1 MRIGFNPNKNQENV
15 SLIYYHQ
22 IIIPVYIP
30 SQNDYFKDSMA
41 ILKLCL
47 ESLFRTVHKKTF
59 ITIVNNGSCQ
69 EVTNYVQELYLQNK
83 IHEVLETTNIGKLNA
98 ILKGIVGHNFPLI
111 TITDSDVL
119 FLDDWQKASY
129 SIFENFPKAG
139 VVCPTPSSRSLRT
152 YTSNIY
158 WDSFFSKRLAF
169 SKVKNPLALKK
180 FAVSV
185 GNPDFYDRTHLEN
198 YFTISNNNEKAV
210 IGAGHFVGTY
220 RGEIFNSLEVKY
232 SNYKM
237 GGDSENEILDI
248 PVVKKDLW
256 RLSTE
261 ANYAYHMG
269 NVVENWMLDE
279 VSKIEQNKSEV
290 DFSIKSVHDSSKW
303 LFIIKTK
310 FFGKII
316 LNKKIM
322 KYFLIWKGLSKEEAS
337 NYLI

>member
-1 MRIGFNPNKNQENV
+1 MRLGFNPNKDQETV
-15 SLIYYHQ
+15 SLTYSHQ

-30 SQNDYFKDSMA
+30 SQNDYFKDSFV

-69 EVTNYVQELYLQNK
+69 EVTNYVHELYLEKK
-83 IHEVLETTNIGKLNA
+83 IHEVIETTNVGKLNA

-119 FLDDWQKASY
+119 FLNGWQKATY

-139 VVCPTPSSRSLRT
+139 VVCPVPSSRSLRT

-158 WDSFFSKRLAF
+158 WDSFFSKKLAF

-185 GNPDFYDRTHLEN
+185 GNPDFYNEAHLES
-198 YFTISNNNEKAV
+198 YLTVSNKNEKAV
-210 IGAGHFVGTY
+210 VGAGHFVGTY

-232 SNYKM
+232 SNYKL
-237 GGDSENEILDI
+237 GGGSESEILDI
-248 PVVKKDLW
+248 PVVKKGFW

-261 ANYAYHMG
+261 DNYAYHMG
-269 NVVENWMLDE
+269 NVLEDWMNDE
-279 VSKIEQNKSEV
+279 ISKLEKNILEV
-290 DFSIKSVHDSSKW
+290 DFKLKSVCASSKW
-303 LFIIKTK
+303 LYMIKSK
-310 FFGKII
+310 FFGKMI

-322 KYFLIWKGLSKEEAS
+322 KYFLIYKGLPSKDAE

>member
-1 MRIGFNPNKNQENV
+1 MRIGFNPNKNQENASV
-15 SLIYYHQ
+15 IYYHQ

-30 SQNDYFKDSMA
+30 NQNDYFKDSLA

-47 ESLFRTVHKKTF
+47 NSLFRTSHKKTF

-69 EVTNYVQELYLQNK
+69 EVTNYLHELYLENK
-83 IHEVLETTNIGKLNA
+83 IHEVLETNNIGKLNA
-98 ILKGIVGHNFPLI
+98 ILKGIVGHKFRLI

-158 WDSFFSKRLAF
+158 WDSFFSKTLAF

-185 GNPDFYDRTHLEN
+185 GNPDFYNETHLES
-198 YFTISNNNEKAV
+198 YLTVSNKNEKAV
-210 IGAGHFVGTY
+210 VGAGHFVGTY
-220 RGEIFNSLEVKY
+220 RGDIFNSLKVKY
-232 SNYKM
+232 SNYKL
-237 GGDSENEILDI
+237 GGNSENEILDI
-248 PVVKKDLW
+248 PVVKKGFW

-261 ANYAYHMG
+261 DNYTYHMG
-269 NVVENWMLDE
+269 NVVEDWMYDE
-279 VSKIEQNKSEV
+279 VSKLGQNNSEV
-290 DFSIKSVHDSSKW
+290 DISIKPVQDNSKW
-303 LFIIKTK
+303 LFIIKTR
-310 FFGKII
+310 FFGKFI

>member
-1 MRIGFNPNKNQENV
+1 MRLGFNPNRNQENS
-15 SLIYYHQ
+15 SLMYYHQ
-22 IIIPVYIP
+22 IIIPVFIP
-30 SQNDYFKDSMA
+30 YQNDYFKESFE
-41 ILKLCL
+41 IFKLCL
-47 ESLFRTVHKKTF
+47 ESLFRSVHKKTF

-69 EVTNYVQELYLQNK
+69 EVTNYIQELNLQKK
-83 IHEVLETTNIGKLNA
+83 IHEVIETTNVGKLNA

-119 FLDDWQKASY
+119 FLNGWQKATY

-139 VVCPTPSSRSLRT
+139 VVCPVPSSRSLRT

-158 WDSFFSKRLAF
+158 WDSFFSKKLAF

-185 GNPDFYDRTHLEN
+185 GNPDFYNKAHLEN
-198 YFTISNNNEKAV
+198 YFTVSNKNEKAV

-237 GGDSENEILDI
+237 GGNSENEILDI
-248 PVVKKDLW
+248 PVVKKGFW

-261 ANYAYHMG
+261 DNYAYHMG
-269 NVVENWMLDE
+269 NVLEDWMNDE
-279 VSKIEQNKSEV
+279 VSKLEKNISEV
-290 DFSIKSVHDSSKW
+290 DFNIKSINASSKW
-303 LFIIKTK
+303 LYMVKSKI
-310 FFGKII
+310 FGKII

-322 KYFLIWKGLSKEEAS
+322 KYFLVCKGLPSKDAEK
-337 NYLI
+337 YLI

>member
-1 MRIGFNPNKNQENV
+1 MRLGFNPHKDKEMQQ
-15 SLIYYHQ
+15 SDSFHQ
-22 IIIPVYIP
+22 VVIPVYIP
-30 SQNDYFKDSMA
+30 NQEGYFKDSFT

-47 ESLFRTVHKKTF
+47 NSLFCTSHKKTF
-59 ITIVNNGSCQ
+59 ITVVNNGSCQ
-69 EVTNYVQELYLQNK
+69 EVTNYLHELYLENK

-98 ILKGIVGHNFPLI
+98 ILKGIVGHKFPLI

-129 SIFENFPKAG
+129 SIFENFPKVG
-139 VVCPTPSSRSLRT
+139 VVCPTPSSRSLST
-152 YTSNIY
+152 YTSNIF
-158 WDSFFSKRLAF
+158 WDSFFSKKLSF

-185 GNPDFYDRTHLEN
+185 GNPDFYNKAHLEN
-198 YFTISNNNEKAV
+198 YFTISNKNEKAV

-220 RGEIFNSLEVKY
+220 RGEIFSSLGVKY

-237 GGDSENEILDI
+237 GGGSESEILDI
-248 PVVKKDLW
+248 PVVKKGFW

-261 ANYAYHMG
+261 DNYAYHMG
-269 NVVENWMLDE
+269 NVVEDWMRDE

-290 DFSIKSVHDSSKW
+290 DFIIKSVQDSSKW

>member
-1 MRIGFNPNKNQENV
+1 MRLGFNPNKDQETV
-15 SLIYYHQ
+15 SLVYSHQ

-30 SQNDYFKDSMA
+30 NQNDYFKNSLE

-47 ESLFRTVHKKTF
+47 ESLFLTVHKKTF
-59 ITIVNNGSCQ
+59 ITVINNGSCD
-69 EVTNYVQELYLQNK
+69 EVKNYLRELYLEKK

-119 FLDDWQKASY
+119 FLNDWQKATY
-129 SIFENFPKAG
+129 SIFENFSKAG

-152 YTSNIY
+152 FTSNIY
-158 WDSFFSKRLAF
+158 WDNFFSKKLAF
-169 SKVKNPLALKK
+169 SKVKNPSALKN

-185 GNPDFYDRTHLEN
+185 GNPDFYNSAHLEN
-198 YFTISNNNEKAV
+198 YFTISSNNKKAV

-232 SNYKM
+232 SNYKL
-237 GGDSENEILDI
+237 GGDSESKILDI
-248 PVVKKDLW
+248 PVVKNGFW

-261 ANYAYHMG
+261 DNYAYHMG
-269 NVVENWMLDE
+269 NVVEQWMYNE
-279 VSKIEQNKSEV
+279 VSKLEKDTPEIDFKLKSIG
-290 DFSIKSVHDSSKW
+290 SSSKW
-303 LFIIKTK
+303 LYTVKSKVFCK
-310 FFGKII
+310 FI

-322 KYFLIWKGLSKEEAS
+322 KYFLIFKGLPSKDAE

>member
-1 MRIGFNPNKNQENV
+1 MRLGFNPNKNKGILN
-15 SLIYYHQ
+15 SDCFHQ

-30 SQNDYFKDSMA
+30 NHDDYFKDSLT

-69 EVTNYVQELYLQNK
+69 EVTNYVHELYLENK
-83 IHEVLETTNIGKLNA
+83 IHEVLETNNIGKLNA
-98 ILKGIVGHNFPLI
+98 ILKGMVGHNFPLI

-158 WDSFFSKRLAF
+158 WDSFFSKKLSF

-185 GNPDFYDRTHLEN
+185 GNPNFYDRAHLEN
-198 YFTISNNNEKAV
+198 YFTVSNKNEKAV

-248 PVVKKDLW
+248 PVVKKGLW

-261 ANYAYHMG
+261 DNYAYHMG
-269 NVVENWMLDE
+269 NVVEDWMRDE
-279 VSKIEQNKSEV
+279 VSNLAKNISEV
-290 DFSIKSVHDSSKW
+290 DFNLKSTQTSSKW
-303 LFIIKTK
+303 LYMVKSKI
-310 FFGKII
+310 FGKII

-322 KYFLIWKGLSKEEAS
+322 KYFLVFKGLPSKDAKT
-337 NYLI
+337 YLI

>member
-1 MRIGFNPNKNQENV
+1 MRLGFNPNKNKGILN
-15 SLIYYHQ
+15 SDCFHQ

-30 SQNDYFKDSMA
+30 NHNDYFKDSLA

-119 FLDDWQKASY
+119 FLDEWQKASY

-152 YTSNIY
+152 YTSNVY
-158 WDSFFSKRLAF
+158 WDSFFSKKLAF
-169 SKVKNPLALKK
+169 SKVKNPPALKK

-185 GNPDFYDRTHLEN
+185 GNPDFYDRAHLEN
-198 YFTISNNNEKAV
+198 YFTVSNKNEKAV

-248 PVVKKDLW
+248 PVVKKGLW

-261 ANYAYHMG
+261 DNYAYHMG
-269 NVVENWMLDE
+269 NVVEDWMRHE
-279 VSKIEQNKSEV
+279 VSKIGQNKSEV
-290 DFSIKSVHDSSKW
+290 DFSIKSVEGSSKW

-322 KYFLIWKGLSKEEAS
+322 KYFLIWKGLSKEDAG